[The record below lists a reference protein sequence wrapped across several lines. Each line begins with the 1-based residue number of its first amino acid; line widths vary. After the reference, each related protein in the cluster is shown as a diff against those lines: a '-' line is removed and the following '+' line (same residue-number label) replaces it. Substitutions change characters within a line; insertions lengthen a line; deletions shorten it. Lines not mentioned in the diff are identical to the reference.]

1 MKKSRNSGAATQRR
15 TRFVAAGTLAV
26 SACTGLQAN
35 LWAAPVAH
43 GGKTESQAPAQTF
56 DIPAGPLS
64 GVLDQFRQVSGMSVA
79 IHLPPDQMAGFH
91 SKGVKGAFSNEEALR
106 AILSDTGLG
115 FKLERNGLRAEIQI
129 HNADQV
135 SVVAGS
141 NSVALSQFTESLTDT
156 AQTVNVIPQYILQ
169 EQAAVSFKDSLKNV
183 PGIALAAGE
192 GGLQGDNLTIRG
204 FSAQKDIFLDGIRDF
219 GSYFRDSF
227 DYESIDVL
235 EGPASVEFGR
245 GSTGGVVN
253 QESKQPVV
261 NRFIRPNVQFGTNG
275 MRRGTLDM
283 NVPLTR
289 FVNNSALRFNA
300 MGMETGIAGRDIAET
315 RRVAFAPS
323 LVFGLN
329 TSTRFVLQYMHQIE
343 RTTPDYGVTWLD
355 TSVAPVPTNTFY
367 GLRNFNQMN
376 LTPDLATAKLEHDFG
391 SHTSMRTSVRYGRYP
406 RQVRVTE
413 AIVNSVPLNPTTGAT
428 NYYVGVGP
436 ALNPT
441 AAAANRIYASY
452 TATCAVAA
460 TVANSCYAQNT
471 PVGQAYLRRNNI
483 ARNAT
488 DDILWARTELSSS
501 FTYHG
506 IGNNAAV
513 LIEGGRERTATGS
526 YSYFNADGSAFTSY
540 ANLLAPNSDDPTPA
554 SIVNTYP
561 THVTSQTYGFNLM
574 DSLHLSRYLL
584 LTGGIRFD
592 YFNTQSLGPTATTL
606 LPVTAPFAV
615 TNLSQLIKQPTYR
628 AAAIV
633 KPTQNGSIYFD
644 YGTSFN
650 PSAETLSLSAN
661 NAVLPPEENTTYEV
675 GSKWD
680 MLNNKLNLNGSLF
693 RTTKL
698 NAKETDPFNSANTV
712 LAGTQRVQ
720 GVQIGALGHL
730 PSHMDL
736 IVGYAYLDNKVIADT
751 AAQNGGNPINI
762 SPFASLNLT
771 FFNEWQSRLKTNP
784 NATPDARFNTAPFFI
799 SSVGLP
805 LANVAKNTGNFWVT
819 HALPL
824 RLTGGLGG
832 NFSGP
837 RRSSSTAVNALYTT
851 SAPID
856 VRNVPLAFRAV
867 PGFYTLNMMLSRPIN
882 EHLNAQV
889 NINNLTNKFY
899 IEQPASNRLIPGERV
914 NAQFSMNARF

>member
-1 MKKSRNSGAATQRR
+1 MKKLKKSVAGAQRR
-15 TRFVAAGTLAV
+15 ARLVAAGTLAV
-26 SACTGLQAN
+26 SACTGLQTTA
-35 LWAAPVAH
+35 WAAPSAH
-43 GGKTESQAPAQTF
+43 GNKDAQSVTQTF
-56 DIPAGPLS
+56 DIPAGTLS
-64 GVLDQFRQVSGMSVA
+64 SVLDQFRQASGMSVS

-91 SKGVKGAFSNEEALR
+91 SKGAKGALTNEEALR
-106 AILSDTGLG
+106 AILADTGLG
-115 FKLERNGLRAEIQI
+115 YKLERNGLRAEIQI
-129 HNADQV
+129 QNADQV
-135 SVVAGS
+135 SVIAGS
-141 NSVALSQFTESLTDT
+141 NAIALSQFTESLTDT

-261 NRFIRPNVQFGTNG
+261 NKFIRPNLQFGTNG
-275 MRRGTLDM
+275 MRRGTLDV
-283 NVPLTR
+283 NVPLTNL
-289 FVNNSALRFNA
+289 VSNSAFRFNA
-300 MGMETGIAGRDIAET
+300 MGMEAGTAGRDIAQV

-343 RTTPDYGVTWLD
+343 RSTPDYGITWLD
-355 TSVAPVPTNTFY
+355 TTVAPVPTNNFY

-376 LTPDLATAKLEHDFG
+376 LTPDVATAKLEHDFG

-413 AIVNSVPLNPTTGAT
+413 AIVNSTGTIA
-428 NYYVGVGP
+428 GVGA

-452 TATCAVAA
+452 TATCAA
-460 TVANSCYAQNT
+460 TTNVTTSCYAQNT
-471 PVGQAYLRRNNI
+471 PVGSTYLRRNNI

-488 DDILWARTELSSS
+488 DDILWARTEFTSS
-501 FTYHG
+501 FVYHG
-506 IGNNAAV
+506 IGNNASV

-526 YSYFNADGSAFTSY
+526 YSYFNADGTAFTSY
-540 ANLLAPNSDDPTPA
+540 TNLQSPNPDDPTPA
-554 SIVNTYP
+554 ITYNTVP
-561 THVTSQTYGFNLM
+561 THVSSQTYGLNLM
-574 DSLHLSRYLL
+574 DSLHLSRYFL

-592 YFNTQSLGPTATTL
+592 YFNTLSQAPTATTL
-606 LPVTAPFAV
+606 QGSPATY
-615 TNLSQLIKQPTYR
+615 TSLSQLIKQPTYR

-661 NAVLPPEENTTYEV
+661 NATLPPEENTTYEV

-680 MLNNKLNLNGSLF
+680 LLNNKLNLNGSLF

-698 NAKETDPFNSANTV
+698 NAKENDPFNSLNTV

-720 GVQIGALGHL
+720 GVQMGALGHL
-730 PSHMDL
+730 PAHMDL

-762 SPFASLNLT
+762 SPFASINLA
-771 FFNEWQSRLKTNP
+771 FYNEWQARLKTNP
-784 NATPDARFNTAPFFI
+784 NATPDARFNTAPYFI

-819 HALPL
+819 HSLPF
-824 RLTGGLGG
+824 RMTGGLGG

-837 RRSSSTAVNALYTT
+837 RRSTSTSVNALYNT
-851 SAPID
+851 SAPTD

-867 PGFYTLNMMLSRPIN
+867 PGFYTLNAMLSRPIN

-889 NINNLTNKFY
+889 NINNFTNKFY
-899 IEQPASNRLIPGERV
+899 IEQPASNRLIPGERI
-914 NAQFSMNARF
+914 NAQFSVNARF